1 MALVIYTL
9 CAATSAVCTY
19 LLASA
24 YRRSRYRLLLWS
36 AISFAGLT
44 LNNLAL
50 WVDKIVL
57 PAIDLS
63 ILRISIGLL
72 AMVVLLYGLIW
83 DSE

>member
-24 YRRSRYRLLLWS
+24 YRRRRYRLLHWS